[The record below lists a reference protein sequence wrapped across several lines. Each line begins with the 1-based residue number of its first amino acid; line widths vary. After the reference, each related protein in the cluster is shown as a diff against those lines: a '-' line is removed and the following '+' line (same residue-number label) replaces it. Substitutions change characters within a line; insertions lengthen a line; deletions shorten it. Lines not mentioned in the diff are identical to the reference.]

1 MKKFYALILPIL
13 CFQILLL
20 ASCTENAPANRNTSE
35 VKVLV
40 GTDGE
45 SYPAVVGEDGFP
57 VFDEKGKLSVAL
69 DDGEGGYGKNA
80 KGEYV
85 TDTADTPNVLSS
97 EDEIYTEFFRM
108 KIPKGWKNVSESLA
122 EIKYTKNSKTAKI
135 TVNERASLTVK
146 ECEAEVEEILSS
158 LGELEKEH
166 ISLSFAE
173 AEKISVENRMSV
185 YVFGVE
191 GRTYFI
197 KVFSDEELFDKIDFE
212 EIINTVEFKK
222 GE

>member
-1 MKKFYALILPIL
+1 MKKIYALILPIL

-20 ASCTENAPANRNTSE
+20 ASCTENVNANQNTSE

-40 GTDGE
+40 GTNGE
-45 SYPAVVGEDGFP
+45 SYPAVVGEDGFL

-69 DDGEGGYGKNA
+69 DNGEGGYGKNA

-85 TDTADTPNVLSS
+85 TAKADTPNVLSS

-108 KIPKGWKNVSESLA
+108 KIPKGWENTSEGLA
-122 EIKYTKNSKTAKI
+122 EIKYTNNSKTAKI
-135 TVNERASLTVK
+135 TVNERTSLTVK
-146 ECEAEVEEILSS
+146 ECESEVEEILSP
-158 LGELEKEH
+158 LGKLKKQH
-166 ISLSFAE
+166 VSLSFAE
-173 AEKISVENRMSV
+173 TEKISVESRISV
-185 YVFGVE
+185 YVFSAE
-191 GRTYFI
+191 RRTYFI

-212 EIINTVEFKK
+212 EIINTIEFKK

>member
-1 MKKFYALILPIL
+1 MRKFYALILPAL
-13 CFQILLL
+13 CFLILLL
-20 ASCTENAPANRNTSE
+20 ASCTENADVNEKSSE

-45 SYPAVVGEDGFP
+45 SYHAIVGEDGFP

-80 KGEYV
+80 NGEYV
-85 TDTADTPNVLSS
+85 TSKTESPNVLSS
-97 EDEIYTEFFRM
+97 KDEIHTRFFRM
-108 KIPKGWKNVSESLA
+108 KVPKGWENVSESLA

-135 TVNERASLTVK
+135 TVNERSSLSVK

-158 LGELEKEH
+158 LGKLEKEH
-166 ISLSFAE
+166 VSLSFAE
-173 AEKISVENRMSV
+173 AEKISVEKRISV
-185 YVFGVE
+185 YVFSAE

-197 KVFSDEELFDKIDFE
+197 KVFSDEELFDEIDFE
-212 EIINTVEFKK
+212 EIINTIKFRK